1 MTDESL
7 AERVAAARQLVE
19 VCVRQAAD
27 DDLPATIRAD
37 MQETLEFLMRL
48 DEALEERDRVESAG
62 SETATGEDSESDDEE
77 EDAHW
82 EAHPVS
88 GLDEVLFRPDDGE
101 RLGRWIAAERD
112 DVESLNDWQ

>member
-1 MTDESL
+1 MTDDSL

-27 DDLPATIRAD
+27 DDLPASIRAD

-48 DEALEERDRVESAG
+48 DEALEDRQRRNCDG
-62 SETATGEDSESDDEE
+62 RPATDDGGADDEA
-77 EDAHW
+77 DTHW

-88 GLDEVLFRPDDGE
+88 GLDEVLFQPDDDE
-101 RLGRWIAAERD
+101 PLGQWITAEHD
-112 DVESLNDWQ
+112 DIESLDDWQ